1 MNDLFI
7 LQVNNFKDKLIIQLL
22 KNLDKL
28 INGSETYLIFF
39 IIFLVNEDSPEDIM
53 INHLEKKGENEE
65 ENDKENN
72 EENEDDEEI
81 DFSKFEQKKIWTFPF
96 KMNEITK

>member
-7 LQVNNFKDKLIIQLL
+7 LQVNNSKDKLIIQLL
-22 KNLDKL
+22 KYLDKL
-28 INGSETYLIFF
+28 INGSETYLIPF

-53 INHLEKKGENEE
+53 INHLEKNGENEE

-72 EENEDDEEI
+72 EENEDDDEI
-81 DFSKFEQKKIWTFPF
+81 DFSKFEQKKI
-96 KMNEITK
+96 